1 MTTFANQLKNEIARI
16 ARKES
21 RADSKQVR
29 KSSAQYRAEIA
40 SLKRRISAL
49 ETSVTR
55 LLKQKPKTVA
65 SNASAEKQSLRFRA
79 GGFATLR
86 KKLQLNAA
94 DMGKII
100 GVSAQSVY
108 HWEQEKSRPRSSQLP
123 AIAAVRKL
131 TKKQAQEAL
140 RN

>member
-21 RADSKQVR
+21 RADSKQVK
-29 KSSAQYRAEIA
+29 KSSTQYRTEIA

-49 ETSVTR
+49 ETSVAR
-55 LLKQKPKTVA
+55 LLKQKPERVA
-65 SNASAEKQSLRFRA
+65 SNEPVEKQSLRFRA

-86 KKLQLNAA
+86 KKLDLTAA
-94 DMGKII
+94 DMGKLV

-131 TKKQAQEAL
+131 TKKQAHQAL
-140 RN
+140 SD

>member
-21 RADSKQVR
+21 RADSKQVK

-49 ETSVTR
+49 ETSVKR

-65 SNASAEKQSLRFRA
+65 SNESIEKQSLRFQA

-94 DMGKII
+94 EMGKLI

-108 HWEQEKSRPRSSQLP
+108 HWEQGKSRPRASQLP

-140 RN
+140 N

>member
-21 RADSKQVR
+21 RADSKQVK

-55 LLKQKPKTVA
+55 LLKQKPKTVT
-65 SNASAEKQSLRFRA
+65 SNASVEKQSLRFRA

-94 DMGKII
+94 EMGKLID
-100 GVSAQSVY
+100 VSAQSV
-108 HWEQEKSRPRSSQLP
+108 
-123 AIAAVRKL
+123 
-131 TKKQAQEAL
+131 
-140 RN
+140 